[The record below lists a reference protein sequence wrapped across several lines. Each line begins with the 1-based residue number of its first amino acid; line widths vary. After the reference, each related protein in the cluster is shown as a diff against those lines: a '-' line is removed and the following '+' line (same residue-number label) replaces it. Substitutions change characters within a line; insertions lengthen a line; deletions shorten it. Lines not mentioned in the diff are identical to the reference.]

1 MDIDDDEDEDDKC
14 DLCVS
19 VASRSDVISR
29 SGRLFAPPRKA
40 ADADSNKYPIK
51 ICLQFILT
59 CTALSGYFQ
68 LIPAAPKFQ
77 NHGCNWP
84 HLARVVIYG

>member
-68 LIPAAPKFQ
+68 LIRAPKFQ

-84 HLARVVIYG
+84 HLARVVI